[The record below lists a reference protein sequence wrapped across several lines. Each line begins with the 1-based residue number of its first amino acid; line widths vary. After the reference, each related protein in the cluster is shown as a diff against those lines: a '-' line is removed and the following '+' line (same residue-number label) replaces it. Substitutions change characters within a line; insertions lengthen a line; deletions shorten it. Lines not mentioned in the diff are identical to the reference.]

1 MRKLAEEAFVVEFI
15 KNIRKKDRG
24 MGGGTLWYKYKD
36 TFGEEHSVGYN
47 RFYDIIDKYN
57 LKVRKK
63 KRRIRTT
70 NSDHNLP
77 LYPNLVKE
85 LIPLRPNQL
94 WVSDI
99 TYMLIYLSPNLLNPL
114 IIRANKPSVFR
125 VFLGGILLSFR
136 ENLYLCSCN

>member
-70 NSDHNLP
+70 NSDHDLP
-77 LYPNLVKE
+77 LYPNLVLE
-85 LIPLRPNQL
+85 R
-94 WVSDI
+94 
-99 TYMLIYLSPNLLNPL
+99 
-114 IIRANKPSVFR
+114 
-125 VFLGGILLSFR
+125 
-136 ENLYLCSCN
+136 